1 MTKLRTIEQ
10 EARRQY
16 GSTVLGVDEVGRGCL
31 AGPIFAAA
39 VTLSYRSISHLK
51 TEHLHLIR
59 DSKTL
64 SREQRI
70 KAASIVSK
78 SSMSWAIGM
87 SSTREIESLG
97 LSKANFLA
105 MKRAIALCPPPNA
118 VLIDGKQTIPGLKVP
133 QIPIVKGDSKTYC
146 IAAASIIAKVAR
158 DKHMERLHKSD
169 PHYGFDRNVGYGT
182 KEHLL
187 ALKKHGP
194 SLHHRK
200 NFAPIKDFDVHL

>member
-1 MTKLRTIEQ
+1 MTKLGTIEK
-10 EARRQY
+10 EARRRY
-16 GSTVLGVDEVGRGCL
+16 GSSVLGVDEVGRGCL

-39 VTLSYRSISHLK
+39 VALSYRSIGQLK
-51 TEHLHLIR
+51 AENRHLIR

-64 SREQRI
+64 SREQRA

-78 SSMSWAIGM
+78 SSIIWAIGM
-87 SSTREIESLG
+87 SSAREIESLG
-97 LSKANFLA
+97 LSRANFLA
-105 MKRAIALCPPPNA
+105 MKRAIALCPPPSA
-118 VLIDGKQTIPGLKVP
+118 VLIDGKQTIPELNIP
-133 QIPIVKGDSKTYC
+133 QIPIVKGDSKAYC

-158 DKHMERLHKSD
+158 DKHMEHLHKNE
-169 PHYGFDRNVGYGT
+169 PHYGFDRNAGYGT

-200 NFAPIKDFDVHL
+200 NFAPIKDFDVHI